1 MTVTTRR
8 QMVSHE
14 STTRQP
20 DGVSRGHGPAE
31 LARLRRWV
39 RSPTTSQR
47 VVTRSLIVLLG
58 AAGHNA
64 TSIAA
69 ELGIDL
75 DTVGKWAQERGLAYT
90 TYESLAQLEPVR
102 ESPLLARIAP
112 GDYAYFVHSYAL
124 PVGPHTVA
132 TATYGAPF
140 TAIVSRGNFHGA
152 QFHPERSARTGT
164 QLLENFLSL
173 AA

>member
-47 VVTRSLIVLLG
+47 VVRRSLIVLLG
-58 AAGHNA
+58 AAGHSA

-69 ELGIDL
+69 ELGITRR
-75 DTVGKWAQERGLAYT
+75 TVALWQQRYRQGGPETLLRDAPGRGRKKGRNHVTVARILEATRLAPPDASLRWT
-90 TYESLAQLEPVR
+90 VRSLARHLGVSHATVHRVWR
-102 ESPLLARIAP
+102 EHGLDPAAGRLLP
-112 GDYAYFVHSYAL
+112 
-124 PVGPHTVA
+124 
-132 TATYGAPF
+132 
-140 TAIVSRGNFHGA
+140 
-152 QFHPERSARTGT
+152 Q
-164 QLLENFLSL
+164 
-173 AA
+173 